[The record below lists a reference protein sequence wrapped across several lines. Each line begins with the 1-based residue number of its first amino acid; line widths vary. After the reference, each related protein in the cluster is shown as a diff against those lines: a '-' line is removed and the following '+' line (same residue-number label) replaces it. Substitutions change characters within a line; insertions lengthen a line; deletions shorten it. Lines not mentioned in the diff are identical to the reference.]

1 MESSTPSSSLPQY
14 EQSSIDPFFHSPR
27 DDKSQSDTL
36 PMATNVS
43 PTKTSYNNSFAPQ
56 GDVPKN
62 IPPHTACP
70 QESSEILRR
79 WVSFT
84 EILNLVNSALMF
96 FSRKR
101 GQKIYSQL
109 STVREEV
116 FIQSRATIEQ
126 GLGETC
132 SNYDPKYEDI
142 HNLNTGEQG
151 NPEPTDNLEP
161 GESAN

>member
-1 MESSTPSSSLPQY
+1 
-14 EQSSIDPFFHSPR
+14 
-27 DDKSQSDTL
+27 
-36 PMATNVS
+36 MATNVS